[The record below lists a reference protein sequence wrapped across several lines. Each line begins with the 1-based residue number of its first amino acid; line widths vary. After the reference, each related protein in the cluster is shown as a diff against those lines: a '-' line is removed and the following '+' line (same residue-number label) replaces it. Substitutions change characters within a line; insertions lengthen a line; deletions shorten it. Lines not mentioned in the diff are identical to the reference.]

1 MELKWESL
9 VRRCS
14 VEKLFLKIQKIL
26 RKIYV
31 PQSRECGKDNSLWI
45 LRNFQEYLFCRTS
58 VNAYL
63 RKMKQWNNLLKN
75 IFTENHRWWCP
86 LKYSCRIEGLQHGC
100 LQFYLKGTQSQILSR
115 KTCVKFCR
123 ASVLHNTTYYWAT
136 ASDFQQH
143 FWRIAFFISNTLIKS
158 KQIV

>member
-1 MELKWESL
+1 MICSETKTSWHSKKMELKSEAIGGVSKNFKKL
-9 VRRCS
+9 S
-14 VEKLFLKIQKIL
+14 VSE
-26 RKIYV
+26 
-31 PQSRECGKDNSLWI
+31 SRESGKGDFLWI
-45 LRNFQEYLFCRTS
+45 LRSFQEHLFCRTS

-63 RKMKQWNNLLKN
+63 REMKQFDIN
-75 IFTENHRWWCP
+75 ISTENHQWWCS
-86 LKYSCRIEGLQHGC
+86 LKYNCRFEGLEHGC
-100 LQFYLKGTQSQILSR
+100 FLIKLA
-115 KTCVKFCR
+115 KFCR